1 MRKIFITL
9 LSGIFLC
16 LNSIDAQFTI
26 SMSSSTVDPGA
37 NATVD
42 VTVSGF
48 TNIAGTEYSINYD
61 STVLEFVSF
70 TNVTTTL
77 PGLMDGLSGPI
88 GTTLKKGQIV
98 VSWFSGTGTTIPN
111 GTRIFSIVFKAIG
124 ANGAKSDVLTS
135 NTPRKIEISNGSLQ
149 PVSLTNNKGTVT
161 INGTPP
167 PPTTCTDPTCA
178 NASNLALIGGT
189 VSGKKGTNVCVPITV
204 KNFNNML
211 SAQGTIGWNPLLLK
225 FTSLTVP
232 ATGGIPDFKTSDINQ
247 TNAAN
252 GVLTYV
258 WFKNDTQPTTV
269 PDNTVML
276 NLCFDIL
283 GDPVQTAC
291 VETNRNTPT
300 EVIWESSTGTAPM
313 CFTFGKVNIVDDVK
327 LPVNIKTSSAS
338 GNKGEIICLAISVE
352 NFTDI
357 YGVGTQFSWDPTQ
370 LKFIRTENYSLEG
383 LNSSVFNANGT
394 SGTLKLNWSNG
405 SAITK
410 ANGHVIFNICFEL
423 LCPGTS
429 NHTATITVPGPTE
442 IVGSVSG
449 GPGSVPGT
457 VTGNTISITCPQ
469 DSGNVTC
476 TTGAI
481 THVSC
486 NGGSNGSAA
495 MTVTGAGSDCVFQWK
510 LNGTIVSTG
519 LVSTGNLNLA
529 NAKAGSYTFDVLCSG
544 VLKTTCTATI
554 NEPTIITIPTSGVVT
569 NVGCGSKG
577 SINISATSGG
587 NGGYNYTWNPS
598 LGNTANPTNL
608 NAGTYAVT
616 VTDSKG
622 CNATASFVVGN
633 TQTQLSQ
640 VTIAGTNVKC
650 KNGNDG
656 SASVSV
662 SGGCTPYTYTWSGS
676 LSGSNP
682 QNLKAGTYTVTV
694 SDSASPAQTGT
705 ASVTITE
712 PSAID
717 ISLTGT
723 TSASSSTAEDGK
735 INISISGGTPGNPAN
750 YKTVWSGGLPDANT
764 SGTLE
769 VSKVKAGSY
778 NVTVTDANGCSTVRT
793 EIVVSVKTVGEV
805 AVELGTVA
813 VTSGQN
819 GFGVDCFNDKTGI
832 IEGKITKGTYPIN
845 VTLKVG
851 SQVINTLTLTNN
863 LVDYKFT
870 DLVAGTY
877 TVTASNGVGT
887 TATTIEIKQP
897 TKLVATPTITCSNKD
912 QETGAIEL
920 NMNNTGAGN
929 YAYNWS
935 NQTDLDN
942 KLENLAVGFYNV
954 TVTDDNGC
962 RTLLTNLEVK
972 QCSINGPCYEASSV
986 ITPNGDQKNDLFVIN
1001 CVTDNSGDLSVYDRW
1016 GRLVYSQFNYDNT
1029 WTGLDN
1035 DNKDLP
1041 EGGYIWILNVN
1052 FGQGRREIY
1061 KGTLTILPYGK

>member
-1 MRKIFITL
+1 MRKIFIIL

-16 LNSIDAQFTI
+16 LNSIDAQVTI
-26 SMSSSTVDPGA
+26 SMSSSTVDQGA

-42 VTVSGF
+42 VSVSGF

-70 TNVTTTL
+70 TNVTPL
-77 PGLMDGLSGPI
+77 LAGLADGLSGPI

-98 VSWFSGTGTTIPN
+98 VSWFNASGTSVPN
-111 GTRIFSIVFKAIG
+111 DTRIFSIVFKAIG
-124 ANGAKSDVLTS
+124 ATGTKSDVLTS
-135 NTPRKIEISNGSLQ
+135 NTPRKIEITSSINLSQLSLI
-149 PVSLTNNKGTVT
+149 NNKGTVT

-167 PPTTCTDPTCA
+167 PPTDCVSPTCS
-178 NASNLALIGGT
+178 NASNLTLIGGT

-204 KNFNNML
+204 KNFNNLL
-211 SAQGTIGWNPLLLK
+211 SAQGSIGWDPLLIK
-225 FTSLTVP
+225 FTKLTVP

-252 GVLTYV
+252 GVITYV
-258 WFKNDTQPTTV
+258 WFKNDTQPTSV

-276 NLCFDIL
+276 ELCFDIL
-283 GDPVQTAC
+283 ADPIKTAC
-291 VETNRNTPT
+291 IETNRNTPT

-327 LPVNIKTSSAS
+327 LPVKIKTSSAS
-338 GNKGEIICLAISVE
+338 GDGGEIICVAVSVE

-357 YGVGTQFSWDPTQ
+357 YGIGTQFSWNPNE

-383 LNSSVFNANGT
+383 LNSSAFNSNVA

-410 ANGHVIFNICFEL
+410 TNGHVIFNICFEL
-423 LCPGTS
+423 LCPS
-429 NHTATITVPGPTE
+429 NSDYVATISVPGPTE
-442 IVGSVSG
+442 IVGTVSG
-449 GPGSVPGT
+449 SPGNVTGT
-457 VTGNTISITCPQ
+457 VTGNTISVKCGTPL
-469 DSGNVTC
+469 DPTC
-476 TTGAI
+476 TTGTI

-486 NGGSNGSAA
+486 NGGSNGAAA
-495 MTVTGAGSDCVFQWK
+495 MTVQNAGADCVFQWK
-510 LNGTIVSTG
+510 LNSTIVSTG

-529 NAKAGSYTFDVLCSG
+529 NAKAGNYTFDVLCSG

-554 NEPTIITIPTSGVVT
+554 NEPTVITIPTTGVVT

-587 NGGYNYTWNPS
+587 NGGFNYTWNPS
-598 LGNTANPTNL
+598 LGNTGNPTNL
-608 NAGTYAVT
+608 NAGTYSVT

-640 VTIAGTNVKC
+640 VTVTSTNVKC
-650 KNGNDG
+650 KDGNDG

-662 SGGCTPYTYTWSGS
+662 SGGCTPYTYAWSGS
-676 LSGSNP
+676 LSGPNP

-705 ASVTITE
+705 ATVTITE
-712 PSAID
+712 PKAID
-717 ISLTGT
+717 ITLTGT
-723 TSASSSTAEDGK
+723 TDASTSSADDGK

-764 SGTLE
+764 SGVLE
-769 VSKVKAGSY
+769 LSKVKAGTY
-778 NVTVTDANGCSTVRT
+778 NVTVTDANGCSAVRT
-793 EIVVSVKTVGEV
+793 GIVVSVKPVGEV
-805 AVELGTVA
+805 AVELGTVS

-819 GFGVDCFNDKTGI
+819 GFGVDCYNDKTGV

-863 LVDYKFT
+863 VGDYKFT
-870 DLVAGTY
+870 GLGAGTY
-877 TVTASNGVGT
+877 TVTASNSVGT
-887 TATTIEIKQP
+887 TPATTIEIKQP
-897 TKLVATPTITCSNKD
+897 SKLVATPTITCSNKD
-912 QETGAIEL
+912 QETGSIEINL
-920 NMNNTGAGN
+920 NNTGAGN

-935 NQTDLDN
+935 NQSILA
-942 KLENLAVGFYNV
+942 KVENLAVGFYNV

-1029 WTGLDN
+1029 WYGLDSN
-1035 DNKDLP
+1035 NKELP